1 MDFKKIELKLELSTD
16 TDVLLMI
23 EEGIRGEICQAI
35 QWYAKVKKYMKDYDK
50 NKKSSYLKYWDVNIL
65 YGWAML
71 QEFPVNKFKWVEDLI
86 SQFNE
91 DFIKTTM
98 KKVMKDIFS
107 KLIFIILKNYINF
120 NMIYHFCLKE

>member
-23 EEGIRGEICQAI
+23 EKGIRGEICQAI

-65 YGWAML
+65 YDWAML